1 MEDLKLIKKYV
12 EDAYN
17 TKIDTRSR
25 KAEIVKYRALY
36 FKLACDTTFHTFRS
50 IGEVVN
56 RDHSSVL
63 HSKKHLFDYV
73 MKDKNIY
80 NMYQIYKVDILG
92 KQVVD
97 NYRDI
102 QQYDDLK
109 NKYNELVLYKEA
121 LKTELK
127 SKKTELKSR
136 KKPVY
141 ITEPLTDIE
150 KEYRKL
156 SKDEAKFYDE
166 KADLVL
172 KSFKWKRKDEQRKE
186 VFDIFVGEPTVENT
200 RGTL

>member
-12 EDAYN
+12 EDACN

-36 FKLACDTTFHTFRS
+36 FKLACDTTFHTLRS
-50 IGEVVN
+50 IGEVVD

-63 HSKKHLFDYV
+63 HSKKYLFDYA
-73 MKDKNIY
+73 MKDRKLY
-80 NMYQIYKVDILG
+80 NLYQIYKVDILG

-102 QQYDDLK
+102 QQYNELK
-109 NKYNELVLYKEA
+109 NKYNELLLYKEA

-127 SKKTELKSR
+127 S

-150 KEYRKL
+150 KQYRKL

-172 KSFKWKRKDEQRKE
+172 KSFKWKRKDAERKE
-186 VFDIFVGEPTVENT
+186 VFDIIIGEPTVADA

>member
-12 EDAYN
+12 ENACN

-36 FKLACDTTFHTFRS
+36 FKLACDTTFHTLRS
-50 IGEVVN
+50 IGEIVD

-63 HSKKHLFDYV
+63 HSKKYLFDYA
-73 MKDKNIY
+73 MSDRKLY
-80 NMYQIYKVDILG
+80 NLYQIYKVDILG
-92 KQVVD
+92 KQVVED
-97 NYRDI
+97 YRDI
-102 QQYDDLK
+102 QQYNELK

-127 SKKTELKSR
+127 SKKPL
-136 KKPVY
+136 Y

-150 KEYRKL
+150 KKYRRL

-166 KADLVL
+166 KAELVL
-172 KSFKWKRKDEQRKE
+172 KSFEWKRKDEQRKE
-186 VFDIFVGEPTVENT
+186 VFDIIIGEPTVVDA

>member
-12 EDAYN
+12 ENACN

-36 FKLACDTTFHTFRS
+36 FKLACDTTFHTLRS
-50 IGEVVN
+50 IGEIVD

-63 HSKKHLFDYV
+63 HSKKYLFDYA
-73 MKDKNIY
+73 MSDRKLY
-80 NMYQIYKVDILG
+80 NLYQIYKVDILG
-92 KQVVD
+92 KQVVED
-97 NYRDI
+97 YRDI
-102 QQYDDLK
+102 QQYNELK

-127 SKKTELKSR
+127 SKKPL
-136 KKPVY
+136 Y

-150 KEYRKL
+150 KKYRRL

-172 KSFKWKRKDEQRKE
+172 KSFEWKRKDEQRKE
-186 VFDIFVGEPTVENT
+186 VFDIIIGEPTVVDA

>member
-12 EDAYN
+12 ENAYN

-36 FKLACDTTFHTFRS
+36 FKLACDTTFHTLRS

-56 RDHSSVL
+56 RDHASVL

-73 MKDKNIY
+73 MKDPKVHNL
-80 NMYQIYKVDILG
+80 YQIYNVDVLG
-92 KQVVD
+92 KKVVE

-102 QQYDDLK
+102 EQYNQLK
-109 NKYNELVLYKEA
+109 KKYNELLVYKESLKKA
-121 LKTELK
+121 LKE
-127 SKKTELKSR
+127 
-136 KKPVY
+136 KKPYV
-141 ITEPLTDIE
+141 ITEPLTDNE
-150 KEYRKL
+150 LKYRKL
-156 SKDEAKFYDE
+156 SKDEAKFYDV

-186 VFDIFVGEPTVENT
+186 VYDIIVGEPTVENT
-200 RGTL
+200 RGTLR